1 MLCCVNMEWVS
12 PGIWVAYG
20 AILFLLVVGSG
31 TTRVLIN
38 RFPQRDYTEL
48 RLRVRTWWMIV
59 PPVAAA
65 LLAGKAVSIIL
76 LAVVSGLA
84 LKEYFAMIAHRGAD
98 YRGLWFVYLA
108 IPVQYWFASRSSYV
122 AFAANIPVFGL
133 ITLPLV
139 MLFTRGAT
147 GILRAA
153 ASANL
158 GLLLTVFSL
167 SHTAL
172 LLALPDATNPV
183 GGAVGWVVFLLLITQ
198 LNDVAQYVF
207 GKCFGRRPI
216 TPRASP
222 KKTVEGFIGGI
233 AASAMTAAWIGPL
246 ITPMDTTAGLLAG
259 AAIAVAG
266 FGGDVAV
273 SALKR
278 DLGVKDAGNLLPGH
292 GGILDRVD
300 SLIATSPLFFYFVY
314 FTYAAD

>member
-1 MLCCVNMEWVS
+1 MSIESVS
-12 PGIWVAYG
+12 PGIWIAFA
-20 AILFLLVVGSG
+20 AILFLLLVGSG

-65 LLAGKAVSIIL
+65 LVAGKGVSIVLLAAVS
-76 LAVVSGLA
+76 ALA
-84 LKEYFAMIAHRGAD
+84 LKEYLAMVTHRHVD
-98 YRGLWFVYLA
+98 YRRLWFLYLA
-108 IPVQYWFASRSSYV
+108 IPAQYWFAYRSSYV

-133 ITLPLV
+133 VTLPLV
-139 MLFTRGAT
+139 MLFMRDASGV
-147 GILRAA
+147 LRAA

-167 SHTAL
+167 SHIAL
-172 LLALPDATNPV
+172 LLELPDATNRV
-183 GGAVGWVVFLLLITQ
+183 GGAVGWVVFLLLTTQ

-216 TPRASP
+216 APRASP
-222 KKTVEGFIGGI
+222 RKTVEGFAGGV
-233 AASAMTAAWIGPL
+233 AASAVTAAWIGPL
-246 ITPMDTTAGLLAG
+246 LTPMESATSFLVG
-259 AAIAVAG
+259 AAIAIAG

-278 DLGVKDAGNLLPGH
+278 DLGVKDTGDLLPGH

-314 FTYAAD
+314 FTFGME

>member
-1 MLCCVNMEWVS
+1 MNIESVR
-12 PGIWVAYG
+12 PGIWVAYA
-20 AILFLLVVGSG
+20 AILFILLVGSG

-38 RFPQRDYTEL
+38 RFPERDYTEL
-48 RLRVRTWWMIV
+48 RLRVRTWWFIV

-65 LLAGKAVSIIL
+65 LVAGKAVSIIL
-76 LAVVSGLA
+76 LAAVSALA
-84 LKEYFAMIAHRGAD
+84 LKEYFAMVAHRGAD

-108 IPVQYWFASRSSYV
+108 IPAQYWFAYRSSYV
-122 AFAANIPVFGL
+122 AFAATVPLFG
-133 ITLPLV
+133 LV
-139 MLFTRGAT
+139 MLPIVLLVVRDAGGA
-147 GILRAA
+147 LRAA
-153 ASANL
+153 ASVNL

-167 SHTAL
+167 SHIAL
-172 LLALPDATNPV
+172 LRELPDGTNPV
-183 GGAVGWVVFLLLITQ
+183 GGAIGWVVFLLLATQ
-198 LNDVAQYVF
+198 LNDVAQYVA

-216 TPRASP
+216 APRASP
-222 KKTVEGFIGGI
+222 KKTVEGFLGGI
-233 AASAMTAAWIGPL
+233 AASAIIAAWIAPL
-246 ITPMDTTAGLLAG
+246 LTPMDSALGLLAG

-314 FTYAAD
+314 FAYGAD